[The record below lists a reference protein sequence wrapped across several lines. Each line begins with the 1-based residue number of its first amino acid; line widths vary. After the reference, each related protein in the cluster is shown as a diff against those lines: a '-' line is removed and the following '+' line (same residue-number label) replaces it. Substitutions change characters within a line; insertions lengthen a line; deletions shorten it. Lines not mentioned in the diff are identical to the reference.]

1 VSIDSIYASLNQL
14 AVAVDALEQELAR
27 KEAEKEAAAKAA
39 KAAPQPQPQQ
49 HQPQQQPQQQQPAAQ
64 KSGSLPG
71 LPGQNDLFSDWKGGN
86 KVANA
91 NAAALAKKLDNAID
105 NVQWL
110 LKEAGAKK

>member
-1 VSIDSIYASLNQL
+1 MSIDSIYASLNQL

-49 HQPQQQPQQQQPAAQ
+49 QQQQPQQQPAAQ

>member
-1 VSIDSIYASLNQL
+1 MSIDSIYASLNQL

-39 KAAPQPQPQQ
+39 KAAPQP
-49 HQPQQQPQQQQPAAQ
+49 QPQQQPQQQQPAAQ

>member
-1 VSIDSIYASLNQL
+1 MSIDSIYASLNQL

-49 HQPQQQPQQQQPAAQ
+49 QQQQQQQPAAQ